1 MGVEVGQVSQGDKD
15 TFAIAITTAQGVY
28 DDRVNK
34 TQGQIDAATTTLE
47 DAAVTFQREIIT
59 AGDPS
64 ALSTAINEAST
75 LHTTALEGTS
85 VGQYVASSKAILK
98 TAIDTAQSVLDDA
111 SNKTVQQLSNA
122 KDALD
127 QAVDVFGNGI
137 VKAGDATTLTTA
149 IQEATTLHANA
160 VEGAVAGQYVVG
172 SKATL
177 KAAIDT
183 AQLVLDHASNKTA
196 QQILDAKNTLNQAVV
211 VFDKSKVIALTGLK
225 NVTITGTAMDSSN
238 CIALETGESL
248 SLTSSDE
255 NVATVTEDP
264 VGTIKVT
271 GVAEGGPV
279 IIAVQVKKDGVVTK
293 TGVFTVTTLPAA
305 PMSITSK
312 MMTDLDFSTVPS
324 TQAKLVSKPVTIGD
338 FTDNRKDFAIRIN
351 GDRIPIYVYWKLS
364 TDFPKGAALG
374 SVVESHIQ
382 DFYYQKGGAD
392 GIMNRPIAAYGFDDT
407 FQISAFQPGSASSF
421 TLEGADWSYFFE
433 QSSAQGTDTD
443 TSKNRT
449 FTISDGTHTATIQ
462 LTSNYLTI
470 DALVNRI
477 NNRLTID
484 GVKAQAEKVGTT
496 QFKIVS
502 TLPKGTIIVD
512 GVNKADFFE

>member
-1 MGVEVGQVSQGDKD
+1 M
-15 TFAIAITTAQGVY
+15 
-28 DDRVNK
+28 
-34 TQGQIDAATTTLE
+34 
-47 DAAVTFQREIIT
+47 T
-59 AGDPS
+59 AGDSS

-75 LHTTALEGTS
+75 LHTTVLEGTS
-85 VGQYVASSKAILK
+85 VGQYVAGSKAILK

-111 SNKTVQQLSNA
+111 SNKTIQQLSDA
-122 KDALD
+122 KDVLD
-127 QAVDVFGNGI
+127 QAVGVFEYGI

-160 VEGAVAGQYVVG
+160 VEGTVAGQYVVG

-177 KAAIDT
+177 QVAIDT
-183 AQLVLDHASNKTA
+183 AQSVLDDASNKTA
-196 QQILDAKNTLNQAVV
+196 QQLLDARNTLKQAVV
-211 VFDKSKVIALTGLK
+211 VFDKSIVIALSGLT

-238 CIALETGESL
+238 RIALETGESL

-255 NVATVTEDP
+255 TVATVTEDP

-271 GVAEGGPV
+271 GVAWGEPI

-293 TGVFTVTTLPAA
+293 TGAFTVSTLPAA
-305 PMSITSK
+305 PMSITSR
-312 MMTDLDFSTVPS
+312 MMTGLDFSTVPT

-338 FTDNRKDFAIRIN
+338 FTGNRKDFAIRIN
-351 GDRIPIYVYWKLS
+351 GDRIPIYVNWKLS
-364 TDFPKGAALG
+364 TDFPKGASMG
-374 SVVESHIQ
+374 SIVESHIQ

-421 TLEGADWSYFFE
+421 SLEGADWSYFFE
-433 QSSAQGTDTD
+433 QSTAQGTDTD
-443 TSKNRT
+443 TSKNRN
-449 FTISDGTHTATIQ
+449 FTISDGIHTATIQ
-462 LTSNYLTI
+462 LTSNYSTF
-470 DALVNRI
+470 DAFVNLLNSRI
-477 NNRLTID
+477 ANA

-496 QFKIVS
+496 QFKITS
-502 TLPKGTIIVD
+502 TLSTGTIIID